1 MFPIRTRRS
10 RPGAGDR
17 PASRG
22 RRRRALVATAA
33 AVASVALVASCGAGS
48 SSQGSSASADD
59 AITVFNGST
68 GTITENFNPFS
79 TTALQPTLGVIF
91 QPLYW
96 YNLASDAEPTALLAT
111 GYEWN
116 EDGTELTVTTRDGV
130 SWSDGEPF
138 SAADVAYTFNLI
150 RDTPALNTN
159 GLAAS
164 AEATDDTTVVLT
176 FPETSFMQE
185 PAVLGNQAIVPEHVW
200 KDVADPVTE
209 INSDPVGTGPY
220 TVKSFSAQSYVLEKN
235 PEYWEEGLPKVSE
248 VRYVALDSADAASAA
263 LIAGDVDWMSSFL
276 PGLED
281 LLAKNPDLSYVNTP
295 TLTASIFTCSNADL
309 GCEGPQTDRA
319 VRQALYHAIDRTQLN
334 NLAGG
339 GFAETASPTLLLPER
354 DERWISDADL
364 RTVPETS
371 DAETAGEIL
380 DAAGWVMGD
389 DGVRTQDGQRLSMTI
404 QTVTGWSD
412 FISLNDAMKQQAA
425 EVGIELLPSQVSW
438 NEWNEAQT
446 SGTFQLSLDSIG
458 LGASSNPYFTY
469 FGKYDSANTAKVGES
484 ASAGNMARFS
494 NPEVDAALATARATD
509 DEDVQLEQ
517 YAVVQEI
524 IADDLPY
531 IPIYVNSMLTEF
543 STSRA
548 TGWPTGDDKYAMP
561 ASWKAWDNGIV
572 LKSLTPAGD

>member
-1 MFPIRTRRS
+1 MFLHRIRT
-10 RPGAGDR
+10 
-17 PASRG
+17 
-22 RRRRALVATAA
+22 LTVAAA
-33 AVASVALVASCGAGS
+33 AVASVALLAGCSGGAGD
-48 SSQGSSASADD
+48 GTTSAGDGTS
-59 AITVFNGST
+59 ITVFNGST
-68 GTITENFNPFS
+68 GTITENFNPLS

-96 YNLASDAEPTALLAT
+96 YNLASDAEPTPLLAT
-111 GYEWN
+111 GFEWN
-116 EDGTELTVTTRDGV
+116 EDGTVLTITTREGV

-138 SAADVAYTFNLI
+138 TAADVAFTFNLI
-150 RDTPALNTN
+150 KDTPALNTS
-159 GLAAS
+159 GLAAT
-164 AEATDDTTVVLT
+164 AEATDDTTVTLT

-235 PEYWEEGLPKVSE
+235 PEYWEEGLPKVDE
-248 VRYVALDSADAASAA
+248 VRYIALDTADAASAA
-263 LIAGDVDWMSSFL
+263 LTAGDVDWMSSFL

-281 LLAKNPDLSYVNTP
+281 LIESNPDLSYVNTP
-295 TLTASIFTCSNADL
+295 ALTASIYTCSNAEL
-309 GCEGPQTDRA
+309 GCEGPQTDKA

-354 DERWISDADL
+354 DERWITDKDL
-364 RTVPETS
+364 LTVPETA
-371 DAETAGEIL
+371 DVDTANQIL
-380 DAAGWVMGD
+380 DDAGWAMGD
-389 DGVRTQDGQRLSMTI
+389 DGVRTKDGQRLSMTI

-425 EVGIELLPSQVSW
+425 EVGIELVPSQVAW
-438 NEWNEAQT
+438 NEWNQAQT

-469 FGKYDSANTAKVGES
+469 FGKYDSANTVKVGET
-484 ASAGNMARFS
+484 ASAGNFARFS
-494 NPEVDAALATARATD
+494 NPDVDAALATARATD
-509 DEDVQLEQ
+509 DEAVQTEE
-517 YAVVQEI
+517 YAKVQEI
-524 IADDLPY
+524 IADELPY

-543 STSRA
+543 NTSRA
-548 TGWPTGDDKYAMP
+548 TGWPTDDDKYAMP

-572 LKSLTPAGD
+572 LKSITPVEN